1 MLHRQVIVIFFNTNT
16 FQITQVSDET
26 GVIFSFY
33 KNLIICSNLVCE
45 ILPLCVW
52 QKEWKGKSGKERD
65 KKRAREFSF
74 DPGDEDKVSSEI
86 VQYDEYAFESY
97 VIREVDQEFHFRN
110 ESLAKALCAL
120 DEISRRIIL
129 KYFFM
134 DMTDREIGEQMELN
148 LHTVTM
154 QRERS
159 LKKLLRLLSEEDD

>member
-1 MLHRQVIVIFFNTNT
+1 MTTPSDQEMLEVNT
-16 FQITQVSDET
+16 FKS
-26 GVIFSFY
+26 
-33 KNLIICSNLVCE
+33 LIHRAIQFEYASWC
-45 ILPLCVW
+45 
-52 QKEWKGKSGKERD
+52 KERD

-74 DPGDEDKVSSEI
+74 DPGDEDKVSSGI

-120 DEISRRIIL
+120 DEVNRRIIL
-129 KYFFM
+129 EYFFL

-159 LKKLLRLLSEEDD
+159 LKKLWRLLSEEDD

>member
-1 MLHRQVIVIFFNTNT
+1 MTTPSDQEMLEVNT
-16 FQITQVSDET
+16 FKS
-26 GVIFSFY
+26 
-33 KNLIICSNLVCE
+33 LIHKAIQFEYASWC
-45 ILPLCVW
+45 
-52 QKEWKGKSGKERD
+52 KERD

-74 DPGDEDKVSSEI
+74 DPGDEDKVSSGI

-120 DEISRRIIL
+120 DEVNRRIIL

-159 LKKLLRLLSEEDD
+159 LKKLWRLLSEEDD

>member
-1 MLHRQVIVIFFNTNT
+1 MTTPSDQEMLEVNT
-16 FQITQVSDET
+16 FKS
-26 GVIFSFY
+26 
-33 KNLIICSNLVCE
+33 LIHRAIQFEYASWC
-45 ILPLCVW
+45 
-52 QKEWKGKSGKERD
+52 KERD

-74 DPGDEDKVSSEI
+74 DPGDEDKVSSGI

-97 VIREVDQEFHFRN
+97 VIREVDQEFYFRN

-120 DEISRRIIL
+120 DEENRRIIL
-129 KYFFM
+129 KYFFL

-159 LKKLLRLLSEEDD
+159 LKKLRRLLSEEDD

>member
-1 MLHRQVIVIFFNTNT
+1 MTTPSDQEMLEVNT
-16 FQITQVSDET
+16 FKS
-26 GVIFSFY
+26 
-33 KNLIICSNLVCE
+33 LIHRAIQFEYASWC
-45 ILPLCVW
+45 
-52 QKEWKGKSGKERD
+52 KERD
-65 KKRAREFSF
+65 KKRAQEFSF

-120 DEISRRIIL
+120 DEVNRRIIL
-129 KYFFM
+129 EYFFL

-159 LKKLLRLLSEEDD
+159 LKKLWRLLSEEDD